1 MWFLFLFVEEIY
13 IFGVKL
19 IMVLINVGGGG
30 GSVGVLII
38 IWKVSIYKNLL
49 CRKGVGKS
57 LKLRFWDFLECKIW
71 YLKFKFGYKL

>member
-1 MWFLFLFVEEIY
+1 MCGFLFLFVEEIY

-49 CRKGVGKS
+49 YRKGVGES
-57 LKLRFWDFLECKIW
+57 LRVEILRFEII
-71 YLKFKFGYKL
+71 